1 MDKMRSMEV
10 FVRVVDAG
18 SFSAAARTLDMSTV
32 MVSKHIAALEQLL
45 GARLLHRTTRSQS
58 LSEIGEQ
65 YAEQCRHILQL
76 VQAAESGAQAM
87 RAEPRGTIKLSA
99 PVAFGSQCL
108 APAMAEYLARY
119 PEVNFDLELSNRLS
133 DVVEEGLDAAVR
145 IGPLK
150 DMSMVARPLQPLR
163 MIVCAAPSYLA
174 RHGTPRTPAELA
186 QHQCLDLMHWRHE
199 ARWRLAGS
207 SDADAAPQC
216 RMRSN
221 NGEALRQA
229 ALAGLGI
236 VMQAEAM
243 LADDVAHGR
252 LLPILQDYWPQPR
265 PMHLIYPRDRQ
276 STPKLASFVEFVVER
291 FGLRPLVFSS

>member
-1 MDKMRSMEV
+1 MDKMRSMDV
-10 FVRVVDAG
+10 FVRVVEAG
-18 SFSAAARTLDMSTV
+18 SFSAAARVLDMSTV
-32 MVSKHIAALEQLL
+32 MVSKHIATLEKLV

-65 YAEQCRHILQL
+65 YAEQCRQILQL
-76 VQAAESGAQAM
+76 VQAAETGALAM
-87 RAEPRGTIKLSA
+87 RAVPRGTIKLSA

-108 APAMAEYLARY
+108 APAMAEYLHRH
-119 PEVNFDLELSNRLS
+119 PEVNLDLELSNRLS

-150 DMSMVARPLQPLR
+150 DTSMVARPLRPLR
-163 MIVCAAPSYLA
+163 MIVCAAPAYLE
-174 RHGTPRTPAELA
+174 RNGMPRTPAELS
-186 QHQCLDLMHWRHE
+186 QHQCMNFMHWRHHTQ
-199 ARWRLAGS
+199 WRLANGDDPDS
-207 SDADAAPQC
+207 PPPAC

-229 ALAGLGI
+229 AIAGLGI

-243 LADDVAHGR
+243 LADEVARGR
-252 LLPILQDYWPQPR
+252 LTPILHDYWPVPR
-265 PMHLIYPRDRQ
+265 QMHLIYPRDRQ

-291 FGLRPLVFSS
+291 FGLR